1 MVSFLVYHLVG
12 SHFGILKDFC
22 YRYEACR
29 ATKTYSFSRL
39 KPYEKK
45 STHVISVVILSWYS
59 LSTLTLQY
67 VKASSKF
74 MDHKTV
80 CREMQ
85 YIHATRISGRRKSK
99 LNKVRKYG
107 GKYATTWVCTQAL
120 LFMILWIFL
129 CSFFYITFL
138 TTKRI
143 DHKIPHCIYWTFYKL
158 PRKEVRSKTYW
169 VSEIEYRKIAC
180 FLGVMDSTIIA

>member
-1 MVSFLVYHLVG
+1 MVSFLKYHLVG

-107 GKYATTWVCTQAL
+107 GKVCDDMGVYSGLAFYDFVNF
-120 LFMILWIFL
+120 FMFIFL
-129 CSFFYITFL
+129 HYIFN
-138 TTKRI
+138 
-143 DHKIPHCIYWTFYKL
+143 Y
-158 PRKEVRSKTYW
+158 
-169 VSEIEYRKIAC
+169 
-180 FLGVMDSTIIA
+180 